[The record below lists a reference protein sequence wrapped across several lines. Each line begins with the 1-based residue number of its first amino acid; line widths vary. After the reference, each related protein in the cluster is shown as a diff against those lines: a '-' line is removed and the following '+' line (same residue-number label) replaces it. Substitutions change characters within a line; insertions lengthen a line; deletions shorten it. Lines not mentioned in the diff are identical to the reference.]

1 MFLLLGVFLSV
12 LATPGLAENQANTM
26 TLDVFTGG
34 YQFDEHQQLDLRS
47 YYGLRAGY
55 NFTKIVGLEATAGY
69 VPTETQS
76 QAFVD
81 RDVKVQRYGLDALI
95 HFNPDSRLV
104 PFIAAGFAAT
114 QTKNGSDGMP
124 DHGHGMFDYGVGV
137 KYFLS
142 DTVALRGDVRQM
154 LFTEGGSSRTN
165 EEYTVGLSFLLGS
178 QKKAVECPQVKD
190 TAPPYV
196 TLAIPYNGTLGVPVF
211 RKTRVAFSK
220 EIDPATINAKTV
232 TLSQGKTPVPGTV
245 LAPNSTT
252 ASFTQASNLTP
263 DTVYTG
269 MVTTGVKDRAGNA
282 MASDYLW
289 SFKTAPAADPSQII
303 VIDKLIMLEDTHFEF
318 DKATLT
324 NEGKELLKQNI
335 QIMKDN
341 PKLKVRIAGYT
352 SASGT
357 HEYNQSLSERRADTV
372 MAYLIHEGGIA
383 PERLETIGYGE
394 TRPAVYESKPSDL
407 ESKAAKANMR
417 VLFEV
422 IVK

>member
-1 MFLLLGVFLSV
+1 MACL
-12 LATPGLAENQANTM
+12 TT
-26 TLDVFTGG
+26 
-34 YQFDEHQQLDLRS
+34 
-47 YYGLRAGY
+47 
-55 NFTKIVGLEATAGY
+55 
-69 VPTETQS
+69 
-76 QAFVD
+76 
-81 RDVKVQRYGLDALI
+81 
-95 HFNPDSRLV
+95 
-104 PFIAAGFAAT
+104 AAGCSTTELGSSTSSPTQWPCGAT
-114 QTKNGSDGMP
+114 SGRCSSPKE
-124 DHGHGMFDYGVGV
+124 
-137 KYFLS
+137 
-142 DTVALRGDVRQM
+142 VR
-154 LFTEGGSSRTN
+154 SRTN
-165 EEYTVGLSFLLGS
+165 EEYTVGLSFLFGS

-220 EIDPATINAKTV
+220 EIDPATIDAKTV

-252 ASFTQASNLTP
+252 ASFTQASNLAP

-269 MVTTGVKDRAGNA
+269 KVTTGVKDRAGNA

-289 SFKTAPAADPSQII
+289 SFKTAPATDPSQII
-303 VIDKLIMLEDTHFEF
+303 IIDKLIMLEDTHFEF

-324 NEGKELLKQNI
+324 NEGKEMLKQNI

-357 HEYNQSLSERRADTV
+357 HEYNQSLSERRADAV